1 MMGTAVPSFDFA
13 NMRRDVKRAERL
25 IAGGAEVMVL
35 DLRSSVCVDGDVIG
49 DEVENMR
56 VDAWK
61 LGFGSGFRDLT
72 QVSDDNVTHE

>member
-1 MMGTAVPSFDFA
+1 
-13 NMRRDVKRAERL
+13 
-25 IAGGAEVMVL
+25 
-35 DLRSSVCVDGDVIG
+35 VCVDGDVIG

-72 QVSDDNVTHE
+72 QVSCKSMHNDAPLDTYR